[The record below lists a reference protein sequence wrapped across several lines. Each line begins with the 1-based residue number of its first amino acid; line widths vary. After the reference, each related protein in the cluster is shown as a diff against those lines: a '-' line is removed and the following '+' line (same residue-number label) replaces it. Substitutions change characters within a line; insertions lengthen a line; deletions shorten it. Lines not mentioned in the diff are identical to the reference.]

1 MCLGAE
7 YDITSRKN
15 PRVRHLK
22 TLGESA
28 AYRRQSGEYLCDG
41 LKLLEEAV
49 KWGADVREVLT
60 DDKIPFELPRFT
72 RVYSAPREIVDAAS
86 PMKTPQG
93 VVFSVGM
100 PKDRVDMELR
110 GAVILENIQD
120 PGNVGTVLRTANAF
134 GIPAVYL
141 VGECADLYNPKTVR
155 ATMGAIFRQRVAEL
169 TLEELRELSKVTP
182 VYGAALRKD
191 AVDIRKLD
199 LSGAAVA
206 IGNEGSGLS
215 EELLE
220 LCAGT
225 VIIPM
230 SPRCESLN
238 AAVAASVAMWEM
250 SRDRL

>member
-1 MCLGAE
+1 M
-7 YDITSRKN
+7 
-15 PRVRHLK
+15 
-22 TLGESA
+22 
-28 AYRRQSGEYLCDG
+28 
-41 LKLLEEAV
+41 
-49 KWGADVREVLT
+49 
-60 DDKIPFELPRFT
+60 
-72 RVYSAPREIVDAAS
+72 
-86 PMKTPQG
+86 
-93 VVFSVGM
+93 
-100 PKDRVDMELR
+100 
-110 GAVILENIQD
+110 
-120 PGNVGTVLRTANAF
+120 
-134 GIPAVYL
+134 
-141 VGECADLYNPKTVR
+141 GECADLYNPKTVR